1 MLGSVTWDDALVQ
14 RYGQIGQQHCT
25 YPAAV
30 DFTDRIAPLDL
41 LRALRE
47 SRRAG
52 RSLSLAIH
60 QPGGVELTSGEAA
73 DYQRRLER
81 EIEQLGCHV
90 GQMQQV
96 EQLRLSVGSLGIDA
110 LRRLVSQLKSRF
122 NVVDPRAGSFLA
134 EVELV
139 HVDWPLIGAL
149 HELGFNQ
156 LSVAVPDLRAD
167 DGGTVEYFRSSARIR
182 AVIEAAHALH
192 YRSVNLD
199 LGYGRSWQTPASFAR
214 KLAAIIELALDQVTM
229 FDYRDTALHASSG
242 PSRLGLASVADTLA
256 MYRHGVEQLAAAG
269 YRYIGLGKFVLP
281 HDDLAMAQ
289 EIGALHH
296 DLHGYT
302 LHGDCDH
309 LGIGAGAVSRVGGLY
324 SQNTRNAKA
333 YQRTLDQDQL
343 PSSYGLHADHV
354 DQLHRMLLE
363 RLRCTFA
370 LDFDT
375 LTALSGVDMPQRYAA
390 HWPALQ
396 HLHAEGVIVLHENG
410 LKVPAHARLLLPA
423 VCAAFE
429 QPNGM
434 AFGHSAGGGG
444 PLAPHR
450 LTAR

>member
-14 RYGQIGQQHCT
+14 RYGQIGQQQCT
-25 YPAAV
+25 YPSAV

-41 LRALRE
+41 LRALRQ

-52 RSLSLAIH
+52 RPLSIAIH
-60 QPGGVELTSGEAA
+60 QPGGVELAPGEAA
-73 DYQRRLER
+73 DYQLRLER

-90 GQMQQV
+90 GPMQQV
-96 EQLRLSVGSLGIDA
+96 QQLRLSVGSLGIEA
-110 LRRLVSQLKSRF
+110 LRRLVTQLKARF
-122 NVVDPRAGSFLA
+122 NFVDPRAGSFLA
-134 EVELV
+134 EVELA

-214 KLAAIIELALDQVTM
+214 KLASIIELAPDQVTM
-229 FDYRDTALHASSG
+229 FDYRDAAPLASSG
-242 PSRLGLASVADTLA
+242 PTRLGLASVADTLA
-256 MYRHGVEQLAAAG
+256 MYRYGVEQLGAAG

-289 EIGALHH
+289 EIGALYH
-296 DLHGYT
+296 DIHGYT

-309 LGIGAGAVSRVGGLY
+309 LGFGAGAISRVGALY
-324 SQNTRNAKA
+324 CQNTSSAQV
-333 YQRTLDQDQL
+333 YQQTLDQDQL
-343 PSSYGLHADHV
+343 PSAYGLHADHV
-354 DQLHRMLLE
+354 DLLHRMLLE
-363 RLRCTFA
+363 SLRCSFA

-375 LTALSGVDMPQRYAA
+375 LTANSGVDMPQRYAP
-390 HWPALQ
+390 HWPALE
-396 HLHAEGVIVLHENG
+396 HLHAQGVIVLEEGG
-410 LKVPAHARLLLPA
+410 LSIPSHARLLLPA

-429 QPNGM
+429 QPSAM
-434 AFGHSAGGGG
+434 AVGHSAGHGRHG
-444 PLAPHR
+444 
-450 LTAR
+450 